1 MKGHQSRQVSHTIL
15 LTGIN
20 LILLFTINRIEYA

>member
-1 MKGHQSRQVSHTIL
+1 MKGHQSRQVCRTIL
-15 LTGIN
+15 LTDIN